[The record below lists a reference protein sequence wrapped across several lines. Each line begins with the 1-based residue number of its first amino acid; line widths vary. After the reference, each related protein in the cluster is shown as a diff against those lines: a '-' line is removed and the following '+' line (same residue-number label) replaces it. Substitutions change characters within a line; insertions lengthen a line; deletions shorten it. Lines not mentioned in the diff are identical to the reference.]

1 MIDASTAPLL
11 ATAAATAVLHTAI
24 PDHWLPFVLIGRA
37 RNWSPAR
44 TARITFLAGVLHLA
58 VSFGLAVLALGLGR
72 AAVAALGETMEH
84 ATGPLLVLFGL
95 VYAIWSWRKGGH
107 FHPGG
112 SLLHR
117 GAHGCDGHE
126 GDAND
131 EHLHYHADQA
141 LIRDDGRFGAAG
153 LAVLVGLNPCVL
165 IVPVALSAA
174 QLGGAAILAVFV
186 AYGVP
191 ALVLMVGLA
200 ALATTAARRIRIP
213 AAARHMEMI
222 SGLLIAV
229 LGAVLWLLPHG

>member
-1 MIDASTAPLL
+1 MIDAATVPLVV
-11 ATAAATAVLHTAI
+11 TAAATALVHTAI

-37 RNWSPAR
+37 RGWSAAR
-44 TARITFLAGVLHLA
+44 TARITLLAGVLHLA
-58 VSFGLAVLALGLGR
+58 VSFALAVLALGLGR
-72 AAVAALGETMEH
+72 AAVAALGETMEK
-84 ATGPLLVLFGL
+84 ATGPLLILFG
-95 VYAIWSWRKGGH
+95 VIYAAWSWRKGGH

-112 SLLHR
+112 ALLHR
-117 GAHGCDGHE
+117 GDRACDGHE

-141 LIRDDGRFGAAG
+141 LIREGGRFSATG
-153 LAVLVGLNPCVL
+153 LALLIGLNPCVL

-174 QLGGAAILAVFV
+174 PLGGSAIIAVFV
-186 AYGVP
+186 AYGAP
-191 ALVLMVGLA
+191 ALVLMAGLA
-200 ALATTAARRIRIP
+200 ALGATLTKRIRIP